1 MVAMAASALT
11 ADVFLQMTATLA
23 HISQLQNTT
32 KLHSEKFLPIY
43 NGTPTVLDLKRG
55 DEDFSLHFLGKVN
68 LIKFFFYRYG

>member
-1 MVAMAASALT
+1 MKMVAIAASALT

-55 DEDFSLHFLGKVN
+55 DENFSLRFSGKVN
-68 LIKFFFYRYG
+68 LIKFVL

>member
-1 MVAMAASALT
+1 MVAIASSALT

-32 KLHSEKFLPIY
+32 KLHSDKFLPIY

-55 DEDFSLHFLGKVN
+55 DENFSLHFFGKVN
-68 LIKFFFYRYG
+68 LIKFVL

>member
-1 MVAMAASALT
+1 MVAIASSALT

-32 KLHSEKFLPIY
+32 TLHSDKFPPIY

-55 DEDFSLHFLGKVN
+55 DK
-68 LIKFFFYRYG
+68 